1 MCCRGP
7 PAAKEKI
14 NSSFPMI
21 YLVLGDEHYQA
32 NDLRGFR
39 PVNTEDLKDKNIKV
53 IQDKLMESQS
63 EIERRRNE
71 LAIKTNEV
79 AHKKKLFEETSK
91 MLIRKALEQEM
102 KKAAVTFY
110 YIDCR

>member
-1 MCCRGP
+1 
-7 PAAKEKI
+7 
-14 NSSFPMI
+14 
-21 YLVLGDEHYQA
+21 
-32 NDLRGFR
+32 
-39 PVNTEDLKDKNIKV
+39 
-53 IQDKLMESQS
+53 MESQS

-79 AHKKKLFEETSK
+79 AQKKKLFEETSK

-102 KKAAVTFY
+102 KKAAVNYY